1 MRALLIVSAL
11 AALVAACAAQQAE
24 QYRGWKLVVA
34 LPQDAVQVDAV
45 SAVGAWR
52 DVDMFN
58 HHVLPGGQVTL
69 MMPPGRL
76 AAAQRVFDDKG
87 VAFRVTNDD
96 VQESVNAE
104 AAAQQSS
111 LLARAASAVP
121 TYDRYMRYAEIQ
133 QFLQQTADAYPH
145 LATLEQ
151 AGKSFE
157 GRDMT
162 ALRISKNGGTSAR
175 AIFVDAGIHAREW
188 IAPPV
193 AIYLIQQLTQQAEAN
208 DALLDG
214 LDWYIMPLV
223 NPDGY
228 EYTHT
233 RDRFWRKN
241 RSTQSSR
248 WCPGTDVNRNFG
260 YHYKQAGTSDYPCDE
275 TYAGPKAF
283 SEPEARNLRD
293 YILKCQERANG
304 NVKMYLTLHS
314 YGPMI
319 LYPWGYDFNL
329 PDAPDKDELISIAN
343 EANKAIIRAGSEPF
357 VVQNSAGLY
366 PAAGASDDWSKGV
379 ANIAKAYTI
388 ELQGGGSNGFD
399 LPANRILGVVQQLFE
414 GMRVFAARA
423 KQL

>member
-24 QYRGWKLVVA
+24 QYRG
-34 LPQDAVQVDAV
+34 
-45 SAVGAWR
+45 
-52 DVDMFN
+52 
-58 HHVLPGGQVTL
+58 
-69 MMPPGRL
+69 
-76 AAAQRVFDDKG
+76 
-87 VAFRVTNDD
+87 
-96 VQESVNAE
+96 SVNAE

-121 TYDRYMRYAEIQ
+121 TYDRYMRYAE
-133 QFLQQTADAYPH
+133 
-145 LATLEQ
+145 
-151 AGKSFE
+151 
-157 GRDMT
+157 
-162 ALRISKNGGTSAR
+162 
-175 AIFVDAGIHAREW
+175 
-188 IAPPV
+188 
-193 AIYLIQQLTQQAEAN
+193 
-208 DALLDG
+208 
-214 LDWYIMPLV
+214 
-223 NPDGY
+223 
-228 EYTHT
+228 
-233 RDRFWRKN
+233 DRFWRKN